1 MVPPNDLVLCLDRRH
16 EGDLV
21 MPWGLRS
28 EAPSNDGAHRF
39 PLLEAPELPVIFFS
53 FLLHFVWE
61 FLQAP
66 TYVGMMEMKHW
77 DGIKLC
83 LSATFGDAGFA
94 LVAFWIASMSVRD
107 RNWIGARGGLPT
119 AIFLAV
125 GIALTVGFE
134 YYYTNVSL
142 RWTYSVLM
150 PLIPPF
156 GTGLSP
162 LLQWTVIPLAVI
174 SLARRH
180 LAGARILRVKP

>member
-1 MVPPNDLVLCLDRRH
+1 
-16 EGDLV
+16 

-107 RNWIGARGGLPT
+107 RNWIGARGVCRPPYSWPLASRLP
-119 AIFLAV
+119 L
-125 GIALTVGFE
+125 
-134 YYYTNVSL
+134 
-142 RWTYSVLM
+142 
-150 PLIPPF
+150 
-156 GTGLSP
+156 GLSTITP
-162 LLQWTVIPLAVI
+162 M
-174 SLARRH
+174 
-180 LAGARILRVKP
+180 